1 MGFLT
6 RIFPGRAFR
15 RSETERR
22 QQRDEEIEKMKKLET
37 EKLSEVQ
44 RAAANGDP
52 DATVKLRNYAQALD
66 DQSIKMLR
74 EVQPKPKLG

>member
-6 RIFPGRAFR
+6 WIFPRRAIQ

-22 QQRDEEIEKMKKLET
+22 QKRDEEIEHMKKLET

-44 RAAANGDP
+44 RAAALGDQE
-52 DATVKLRNYAQALD
+52 ATVQLRNYAQALD
-66 DQSIKMLR
+66 AQSLKMLR
-74 EVQPKPKLG
+74 EEPKPKLG